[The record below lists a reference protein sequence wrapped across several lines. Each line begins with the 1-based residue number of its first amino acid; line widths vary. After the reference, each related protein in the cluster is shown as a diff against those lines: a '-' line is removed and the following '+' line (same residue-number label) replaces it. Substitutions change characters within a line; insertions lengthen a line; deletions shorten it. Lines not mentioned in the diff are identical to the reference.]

1 MAGVVPEL
9 RNAGVDVDASW
20 ELRRLRDRAVEA
32 QARMLYFGHDGDD
45 VRGYAERMVALDPDN
60 PEARSLLRKVAERMA
75 WDADAAF
82 RAGSPGVAQNLL
94 RECRAV
100 IPDYPRCEAV
110 AAGGM

>member
-1 MAGVVPEL
+1 
-9 RNAGVDVDASW
+9 
-20 ELRRLRDRAVEA
+20 
-32 QARMLYFGHDGDD
+32 MLYFGHDGDD